1 MGIWQGYPLPGL
13 PPITRIP
20 LLARSLT
27 PALRV
32 LPSPLRLPVLVVGG
46 HLFLV
51 VSGYLFSSS
60 GGHLFLVVSGY
71 LFPLSRGHLPPAI
84 RGYLLSPSPGYPLPA
99 VPSLPARR
107 WRMCGQG
114 SPRSAATPTGQL
126 VLVTASRSAD
136 SVDPSRPRARARIP
150 GFQRTPADR
159 SGWWSGGWAE
169 VSPGQWPEAGS
180 EKGLEGMAGA
190 ALSSATLVE
199 ITHPLGVSRDLNVV
213 DR

>member
-1 MGIWQGYPLPGL
+1 MRVGGGAEKGEGSVMGIWQGYPLPGL

-32 LPSPLRLPVLVVGG
+32 LPSPLRLPVLVV
-46 HLFLV
+46 
-51 VSGYLFSSS
+51 

-159 SGWWSGGWAE
+159 SGWWSGGRAE